1 MKIKTLFATTIAL
14 TLLGGTIALL
24 PQPAKADPK
33 KMNVFADE
41 GYYFLMA
48 QEEDTTLSAY
58 GGRLRLYDVHIAKLF
73 ESTSYYCKN
82 SSSTKPYRWKYTAA
96 GQPMGEFHISCQL
109 ASDIVSAYGLGK
121 PEETQGMARPMYIPI
136 LNITGG
142 KIDKWMQFT
151 QNFKPVR

>member
-1 MKIKTLFATTIAL
+1 MKILLATTIAL
-14 TLLGGTIALL
+14 TLLGGSIALC
-24 PQPAKADPK
+24 PQPVKADPQ
-33 KMNVFADE
+33 KMTVFADE

-48 QEEDTTLSAY
+48 QEEDT
-58 GGRLRLYDVHIAKLF
+58 
-73 ESTSYYCKN
+73 TSYYCKN

-109 ASDIVSAYGLGK
+109 ASDIVAAYGLGK
-121 PEETQGMARPMYIPI
+121 PEETQSMARPMYIPT

-142 KIDKWMQFT
+142 KVDKWMRFT

>member
-1 MKIKTLFATTIAL
+1 MKILFATTIAL
-14 TLLGGTIALL
+14 TLLGGSIAFL
-24 PQPAKADPK
+24 PQPAKANPQ
-33 KMNVFADE
+33 KMTVFGDE
-41 GYYFLMA
+41 GYFFLMA

-82 SSSTKPYRWKYTAA
+82 TSSSNIYRWKYTAA
-96 GQPMGEFHISCQL
+96 GQSMGEFHISCQL
-109 ASDIVSAYGLGK
+109 ASDIVAAYGLGK
-121 PEETQGMARPMYIPI
+121 PEETKSMARPVYIPT

-142 KIDKWMQFT
+142 KIDKWMKFT